1 MQPRATLALKAMIIV
16 MLALLLVA
24 QIFMIP
30 GVAASTA
37 ERNPEVA
44 FLEIPGVVGA
54 VLFLVLI
61 EIVLVCVFQLLGLV
75 RSDRIFSSDAFRYV
89 DVIAITMLASA
100 LLIAVS
106 YGVVFAAR
114 AANPGITILALL
126 GVTVSIAL
134 ALLVRVM
141 RGLLRKALQ
150 LEQDL
155 SEVV

>member
-1 MQPRATLALKAMIIV
+1 MQPRATFALKTLIVV

-24 QIFMIP
+24 QVFMIP
-30 GVAASTA
+30 RIAASTA
-37 ERNPEVA
+37 ERNPDVA
-44 FLEIPGVVGA
+44 FLEVPGIIGA

-61 EIVLVCVFQLLGLV
+61 EIVLLCVYRLLTLV
-75 RSDRIFSSDAFRYV
+75 RADRIFSSDAFRYV
-89 DVIAITMLASA
+89 DVIAITMLVSA

-126 GVTVSIAL
+126 GITVSIAL
-134 ALLVRVM
+134 TLLVRVM

>member
-1 MQPRATLALKAMIIV
+1 MQPRATLALKAMIVV

-24 QIFMIP
+24 QVFMIP

-44 FLEIPGVVGA
+44 FLEIPGIIGA
-54 VLFLVLI
+54 VLFLALI
-61 EIVLVCVFQLLGLV
+61 EVVLVCVFQLLGLV

-89 DVIAITMLASA
+89 DVIGATMLASA
-100 LLIAVS
+100 VLVAVS
-106 YGVVFAAR
+106 YVVVFAAR
-114 AANPGITILALL
+114 AANPGLTILALL

-141 RGLLRKALQ
+141 RGLLHKALQ

>member
-1 MQPRATLALKAMIIV
+1 MQPRATLALKAMIVV

-24 QIFMIP
+24 QVFMIP
-30 GVAASTA
+30 QVAATTA
-37 ERNPEVA
+37 ERNPDVA
-44 FLEIPGVVGA
+44 FLEIPGIVGA

-89 DVIAITMLASA
+89 DVIGATMLASA
-100 LLIAVS
+100 VLVAAS
-106 YGVVFAAR
+106 YGVVLAAH
-114 AANPGITILALL
+114 AANPSITILALL

-134 ALLVRVM
+134 TLLVRVM